1 MTELVAV
8 GFIYIDAMPEQ
19 AGEGLAGAMRELNR
33 RSATGNA
40 ACDTMSGHIVLAAT
54 EGPA

>member
-1 MTELVAV
+1 MADLPEPTVIAAVLAAMTELVAV

-33 RSATGNA
+33 RSAAGNA
-40 ACDTMSGHIVLAAT
+40 AR
-54 EGPA
+54 